1 MGLNKSMK
9 QCLFTFFK
17 SDIYIFKTIV
27 FIFIGRFK
35 NGKKSL
41 EIYFLL
47 IVCGSETKKDN
58 NMKPKAE
65 IFAEMWNMWNYKIC
79 NQ

>member
-41 EIYFLL
+41 EIYFLFYSCKL
-47 IVCGSETKKDN
+47 I
-58 NMKPKAE
+58 
-65 IFAEMWNMWNYKIC
+65 IFLNVSVKYESK
-79 NQ
+79 